1 LQTENAKRKCSLV
14 YLILKI
20 PVHSINSRKN
30 SKAPML
36 SKANLIK
43 LFSAVFL
50 FFCFFSCKNNHGV
63 KEKEIVKAPEKMDD
77 QIADNIKAVLLFA
90 KYSNGIINDS
100 IKLSELNLLNSFY
113 EKNNY
118 QGIWS
123 KTEMWNPVADS
134 MFEFIKN
141 SKYYG
146 LYPEDYHYRE
156 LDTLRSQIANDS
168 LVRMDAIAWT
178 KADLMLSDAFMKTL
192 KDLKEGRLLPDSVSI
207 VSKNNYADSFFIP
220 NLNKII
226 ESNSVSQTF
235 QNVEPADSG
244 YISLK
249 GLLVN
254 FVDSMNPKKYLYLD
268 YPYKDTLLFYKN
280 LYKRLLQSGFGNKEI
295 ATPDSVLLSNE
306 VKKYQA
312 KHKLTA
318 DGKAGEGTIRS
329 LNFNDNEKFRRIA
342 VTLDRYKSLPELPE
356 SYIWVNLPGFYL
368 KVYDHDTVVL
378 ESKVIIGKPST
389 PTPLLTSKI
398 TNMVTY
404 PNWTIPESIIKKDIL
419 PALKINPGY
428 LASKGFSLVDSHG
441 ETVNP
446 YTVKWTKY
454 TKGIPWKI
462 VQGSGDDNA
471 LGIFKFNF
479 NNPYSVY
486 LHDTNQRYL
495 FQNSQRALSHGC
507 VRVQKWEALAFYI
520 AQNDSLASKEGEQ
533 LSYNTD
539 SIKTWIAN
547 KARKTIMVKKRL
559 PLFIEYFT
567 CEAKNNK
574 IVFYNDIYNDDKDLE
589 EKYFANK

>member
-1 LQTENAKRKCSLV
+1 
-14 YLILKI
+14 
-20 PVHSINSRKN
+20 
-30 SKAPML
+30 ML
-36 SKANLIK
+36 CKANFIK
-43 LFSAVFL
+43 IFSTGLL
-50 FFCFFSCKNNHGV
+50 FFCFFSCKNNHAV

-90 KYSNGIINDS
+90 QNSNGVIYDS
-100 IKLSELNLLNSFY
+100 IRLAELNLLNSFY

-123 KTEMWNPVADS
+123 KKEMWNPVADS

-141 SKYYG
+141 SRYYG
-146 LYPEDYHYRE
+146 LYPEDYHYHE

-207 VSKNNYADSFFIP
+207 VSKSNYADSFFIP

-226 ESNSVSQTF
+226 ESNSVFQTF
-235 QNVEPADSG
+235 QNAEPSDSG

-249 GLLVN
+249 ALLIN

-268 YPYKDTLLFYKN
+268 YPYKDTLAFYKK

-295 ATPDSVLLSNE
+295 TMPDSVQLSNE

-312 KHKLTA
+312 KHKLTV

-329 LNFNDNEKFRRIA
+329 LNFTDNEKFRRIA
-342 VTLDRYKSLPELPE
+342 VTLDRYKSLPTLPE
-356 SYIWVNLPGFYL
+356 TYVWVNIPGFNL
-368 KVYDHDTVVL
+368 KVIDHDTLVF
-378 ESKVIIGKPST
+378 ESKVIVGKPST
-389 PTPLLTSKI
+389 PTPLLTSRI
-398 TNMVTY
+398 SNMVTY

-419 PALKINPGY
+419 PALKNNPGY

-446 YTVKWTKY
+446 YTVNWSKY

-520 AQNDSLASKEGEQ
+520 AQNDSLATKEGEQ

-567 CEAKNNK
+567 CEARNNK
-574 IVFYNDIYNDDKDLE
+574 IVFYNDIYNDDKILE
-589 EKYFANK
+589 QKYFANK

>member
-1 LQTENAKRKCSLV
+1 
-14 YLILKI
+14 
-20 PVHSINSRKN
+20 
-30 SKAPML
+30 ML
-36 SKANLIK
+36 CKANFIK
-43 LFSAVFL
+43 IFSTGLL
-50 FFCFFSCKNNHGV
+50 FFCFFSCKNNHSV

-90 KYSNGIINDS
+90 QNSNGVIYDS
-100 IKLSELNLLNSFY
+100 IRLAELNLLNSFY

-123 KTEMWNPVADS
+123 KKEMWNPVADS

-146 LYPEDYHYRE
+146 LYPADYHYRE

-220 NLNKII
+220 KLNKMI

-244 YISLK
+244 YILLK
-249 GLLVN
+249 ELLVN
-254 FVDSMNPKKYLYLD
+254 FVDSMNPKKFLYLD
-268 YPYKDTLLFYKN
+268 YPYKDTLAFYKN

-295 ATPDSVLLSNE
+295 KTPDSALLSNE

-312 KHKLTA
+312 KHKLTV
-318 DGKAGEGTIRS
+318 DGKAGEGTIQS
-329 LNFNDNEKFRRIA
+329 LNFTDNEKFRRIA

-356 SYIWVNLPGFYL
+356 SYIWVNIPGFYL

-378 ESKVIIGKPST
+378 ESKVIVGKPST

-446 YTVKWTKY
+446 YTVNWSKY
-454 TKGIPWKI
+454 TKAIPWKI

-520 AQNDSLASKEGEQ
+520 AHNDSLATKAGEQ

-539 SIKTWIAN
+539 SIKAWITN

-567 CEAKNNK
+567 CEVKNNK
-574 IVFYNDIYNDDKDLE
+574 IIFYHDVYNDDKALE
-589 EKYFANK
+589 EKYFASK